1 MNKIYLF
8 LSFLCTLLLANI
20 SAQAQVIT
28 TFAGNNMPGYSGDGG
43 PATAASLNTPS
54 AITTDAAGNIYIAD
68 GGGSVV
74 RKVDIYGII
83 TTIAGNDTPGYSGD
97 NGPATT
103 AMLNTP
109 QGIAVDTAG
118 NIYIADDGDL
128 VVRKVDR
135 YGIITTIAGTGIA
148 GSTGDGGPAINA
160 TFNGV
165 VGLAVDKSGNLY
177 VADGNTCVRRINS
190 SGIITTFAGNGSTA
204 GYAGDNGS
212 AAAALLNAPLGLSI
226 DDTGNLY
233 IADNQN
239 NVIRKV
245 DTSGIITTIAGN
257 GDYSG
262 LGFGSYSGDGSIA
275 TAAELNL
282 PTGVFADR
290 CGNIFISDQSNE
302 VIRCVNNAGIITTIA
317 GTPGILGYSGDS
329 SAATAAYLARPTDI
343 TLDQNG
349 NLYID
354 DSHNNRVRKVAAM
367 TITADPGDTICHAIT
382 ITFTANTMVHDTGAV
397 YQWRR
402 NNTIVGTDS
411 FGYAGANLQN
421 GDIVSCTL
429 MYGTN
434 LVATDSMIITRPP
447 LPAGVSITASTGD
460 TICAGA
466 DVTYTAM
473 GDPSYIYQWLKNGI
487 SFDTGMTLTYT
498 PANGDQIVCIVSG
511 TDVCGV
517 SVPVIMTVRPFN
529 APVVYISSSAGTAV
543 CPGASVSITANN
555 LFGGPSPLYKWLVNG
570 DSIATTDTTV
580 FTYTPAAG
588 DIVKC
593 FMTSNDICLTVD
605 TASSNSLGMTILP
618 LVTPAI
624 TISLTGSDT
633 VCAGTPVRLSATAVN
648 GGASPSF
655 HWFKNGIGTVTDTSY
670 TFTPADG
677 DMVRCV
683 VISSACASPDTAGS
697 NTITISVTPSVLP
710 GITIATGS
718 DTVCSG
724 ASVTFT
730 TTDTNAGTAPV
741 FLWKVN
747 GVNTA
752 TTSSYSYTPAN
763 GDVIKCLLT
772 SNANCLGTATVVSES
787 ITMSV
792 EPYVTPSVSV
802 AATAYT
808 VCAGSPVTYTA
819 TAVNGGT
826 APVYLWIVNGIQVS
840 TGNGYTYAPVNGDI
854 VSCALVSNARCLIAD
869 TVHSG
874 SIIMTVNPTSVPA
887 VSIVASA
894 YTICP
899 GTAVS
904 YTATPVNGG
913 AAPTYQWLVNSVNE
927 ATGSTYSYVPTI
939 GDIVSCVLTSDAIC
953 PSVPTAAYSVAITV
967 SPLLTPSVTVSSSPS
982 AAVACAGA
990 VYTFTATPANGG
1002 SSPIYQ
1008 WYVNGLSAGVGATY
1022 SLAPASGDNI
1032 SVVLT
1037 SSYACPAVD
1046 TAVSAVI
1053 TMTVIPTAIPSVT
1066 TSESP
1071 TGSLCAGTS
1080 VTYSA
1085 TPVNGGASPGLQWKV
1100 NGINT
1105 AAGNTYTYTPV
1116 NGDIVTC
1123 ELTSTAACATP
1134 DTAISTAIAMTVN
1147 PVMPPT
1153 VSITAAPGFTVCAG
1167 SPVTY
1172 TATATEGGTAP
1183 TYQWTVNGMPT
1194 GTGSTYTYTPA
1205 NGDIVS
1211 CVLTSDAPCASPTT
1225 GADTI
1230 HMTVEPDVTP
1240 AVTITATPGTT
1251 VTIPGETI
1259 TFHTT
1264 VTNGGPSPTYQWE
1277 INGIAV
1283 PGATSPTLAIDTFT
1297 ANDSVSCIVTSNAAC
1312 AATPT
1317 ATSNKIDIQVS
1328 LGINQFAATAM
1339 DIKLIP
1345 NPNNGSFMVK
1355 GDLGTE
1361 VDGEVQF
1368 EVTDMLGQAIYHKTG
1383 MAQQGKIELLLTP
1396 GTDLA
1401 NGLYLLTIR
1410 SESTMSTLHFAIE
1423 K

>member
-20 SAQAQVIT
+20 SAHAQVIT

-43 PATAASLNTPS
+43 LATAASLGTPYAVAS
-54 AITTDAAGNIYIAD
+54 DFAGNIYISDTSA
-68 GGGSVV
+68 SVV
-74 RKVDIYGII
+74 RKVDISGNI
-83 TTIAGNDTPGYSGD
+83 TTVAGNSIAGYSGD
-97 NGPATT
+97 YGPAT
-103 AMLNTP
+103 AAQLNHP
-109 QGIAVDTAG
+109 MGIAIDAEG
-118 NIYIADDGDL
+118 NIYIADNGNL
-128 VVRKVDR
+128 VIRKVDTS
-135 YGIITTIAGTGIA
+135 GIITTVAGTGMY
-148 GSTGDGGPAINA
+148 GTGGDGSLAINA
-160 TFNGV
+160 TFEGV
-165 VGLAVDKSGNLY
+165 SGLAIDHKGNLFIS
-177 VADGNTCVRRINS
+177 DGYSCIRRIDT
-190 SGIITTFAGNGSTA
+190 SGIINAYAGNSSMP
-204 GYAGDNGS
+204 GYGGDFGP
-212 AAAALLNAPLGLSI
+212 ATTALLDAPEGLATDI
-226 DDTGNLY
+226 TGNLY

-239 NVIRKV
+239 NVIRKIDTSGV
-245 DTSGIITTIAGN
+245 ITTIAGNGDLAGVGIGTYSGDSSLATAAGLNLPSAVFADSQDNLFIADQSNNVIRYVNTSGIITTIAG
-257 GDYSG
+257 SG
-262 LGFGSYSGDGSIA
+262 ISGGYSGDGGLAS
-275 TAAELNL
+275 AASFNL
-282 PTGVFADR
+282 P
-290 CGNIFISDQSNE
+290 S
-302 VIRCVNNAGIITTIA
+302 GITVDTY
-317 GTPGILGYSGDS
+317 GS
-329 SAATAAYLARPTDI
+329 
-343 TLDQNG
+343 
-349 NLYID
+349 LYIAD
-354 DSHNNRVRKVAAM
+354 AGNSVVRKVAAM
-367 TITADPGDTICHAIT
+367 SIMANSGDTICYRQRV
-382 ITFTANTMVHDTGAV
+382 TFTASTISDDTGKV

-402 NNTIVGTDS
+402 NGIVTGTDS
-411 FGYAGANLQN
+411 VSLTLDTLVN
-421 GDIVSCTL
+421 GDIISCSL
-429 MYGTN
+429 SYGGTV
-434 LVATDSMIITRPP
+434 VAKDSITMIWRS
-447 LPAGVSITASTGD
+447 LPASVSVTASTGD
-460 TICAGA
+460 TICAGTP
-466 DVTYTAM
+466 VTYTAT
-473 GDPSYIYQWLKNGI
+473 GGPSYVFNWLKNGTVI
-487 SFDTGMTLTYT
+487 ATGATLNYS
-498 PANGDQIVCIVSG
+498 PANGDQIICAAKSPVSCGSSIPFSMNVRPYIAPAVYLSSSEGSAVCSG
-511 TDVCGV
+511 T
-517 SVPVIMTVRPFN
+517 PVNFTVADF
-529 APVVYISSSAGTAV
+529 Y
-543 CPGASVSITANN
+543 
-555 LFGGPSPLYKWLVNG
+555 GGPSPVFEWKVNG
-570 DSIATTDTTV
+570 DSITSTYAPA
-580 FTYTPAAG
+580 FTYTPATG
-588 DIVKC
+588 DVISCVI
-593 FMTSNDICLTVD
+593 TSDDLCRTVD
-605 TASSNSLGMTILP
+605 TATSNTIDMTTLP
-618 LVTPAI
+618 SVIPSVS
-624 TISLTGSDT
+624 ISLTGSDT
-633 VCAGTPVRLSATAVN
+633 VCAGMAVTLHATAVN

-927 ATGSTYSYVPTI
+927 ATGSTYSYVPAS

-1297 ANDSVSCIVTSNAAC
+1297 ANDSVSCIVTSNTAC

-1410 SESTMSTLHFAIE
+1410 SESTMSTLHFVIE